1 MATTVMARP
10 SFQVESE
17 AKYAVRLGTTMTK
30 PTEGRS
36 FSSARY
42 NYKPR
47 SKSTDRLNYA
57 LRPSCYQSVDQQQW
71 ELKLGQGDKD
81 YVYQG
86 EDVNSRDQYVLLAKE
101 NGGDVEVLI
110 EKVDACRDFNL
121 ISTPD
126 ESSAT
131 NLASRYPHLPTEGA
145 ARQRPSSDEDLSGE
159 DNGQAENVFDY
170 RNYLSGGAAG
180 AGGTVEEAPPDGA
193 STPHIQQRPAST
205 TPHARPSKH
214 SNGPLVTQSKRKA
227 TESTNSNPKRVK
239 AGMKPPEGEV
249 MSASKRR
256 DIPKVRMD
264 RKASLRIAPIESSD
278 ELVLDTDTPVQ
289 EKPKGSLALALSG
302 ALGHGPISLH
312 SAASSPA
319 SQIAS
324 PMPRRPEHMDEETF
338 EIDDGDLLESPQR
351 PIRPSD
357 GKANA
362 YNDRNTD
369 VEELELPS
377 PVQDRQRLEADA
389 VQLEHA
395 DQSDDEGDDLDQQL
409 ALAMAEE
416 DEVEL
421 PKPPPAAAESDEES
435 EEE

>member
-1 MATTVMARP
+1 MARP
-10 SFQVESE
+10 GSRPGFSLQSESE
-17 AKYAVRLGTTMTK
+17 HPVRLGTSITK
-30 PTEGRS
+30 PVESRR
-36 FSSARY
+36 FLSARY

-47 SKSTDRLNYA
+47 PRNTDKVSYA
-57 LRPSCYQSVDQQQW
+57 LRPSEGQQW
-71 ELKLGQGDKD
+71 ELKLAQGDRD

-86 EDVNSRDQYVLLAKE
+86 EDVDSRDQYVLLAKD
-101 NGGDVEVLI
+101 NGGDVEILI

-121 ISTPD
+121 ISAPD
-126 ESSAT
+126 EPSAAS
-131 NLASRYPHLPTEGA
+131 LASRYPHLPTEGA
-145 ARQRPSSDEDLSGE
+145 ARHRSSSDEDLSGE
-159 DNGQAENVFDY
+159 DDRQAENVFDY
-170 RNYLSGGAAG
+170 RNYLSGGIVNAND
-180 AGGTVEEAPPDGA
+180 TVDVKAPPNGA
-193 STPHIQQRPAST
+193 STPHIQQPSAST
-205 TPHARPSKH
+205 TPHSRPSKH
-214 SNGPLVTQSKRKA
+214 ADGPLIAQRKRKA
-227 TESTNSNPKRVK
+227 TESAKQNPKRVK
-239 AGMKPPEGEV
+239 AGTEPSEGELI
-249 MSASKRR
+249 SASKRKN
-256 DIPKVRMD
+256 IPKVRMD
-264 RKASLRIAPIESSD
+264 RKASLQIAPIEGSD
-278 ELVLDTDTPVQ
+278 ELVLDTDTPAQ

-324 PMPRRPEHMDEETF
+324 PMPRRPEHMDEQTF
-338 EIDDGDLLESPQR
+338 EIDDGDLLESPER

-357 GKANA
+357 GKADA
-362 YNDRNTD
+362 YKDRNTD

-377 PVQDRQRLEADA
+377 PVQGRQRLEVDA

-395 DQSDDEGDDLDQQL
+395 DQFEDEGDDLDQQL